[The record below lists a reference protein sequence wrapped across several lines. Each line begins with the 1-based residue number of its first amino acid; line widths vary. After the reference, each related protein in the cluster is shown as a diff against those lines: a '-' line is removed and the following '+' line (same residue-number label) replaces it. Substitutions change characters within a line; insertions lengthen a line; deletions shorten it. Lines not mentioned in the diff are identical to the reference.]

1 MYTHGDARALRSI
14 CGKYILGKFR
24 RPAGQRFFRRA
35 ENWVST
41 GSPEDETR
49 FNPTGEE
56 REGGKQVY
64 LSERSL
70 SVRAKADCLVK

>member
-1 MYTHGDARALRSI
+1 MEMRARALRSI

-35 ENWVST
+35 ESWVST

-56 REGGKQVY
+56 REGGKQVC